1 MAHPGRHHQPG
12 TRPQRDLTP
21 PARSAL
27 ECGSPLPLSVPAGR
41 ASGNATLRPR
51 SEREFKAA
59 APVPPKRNPQRR
71 TAAAPNPGGLPT
83 PLGSQSVLD
92 CGSPLP
98 LSVSAGHPLKN
109 ATLRPRSERESKS
122 GSTRPAEAEP
132 AKADRCRSQIP
143 TPLPVPP
150 IPRRGARS
158 DCRTGRAPAVRVPGA
173 IRRPHRSS
181 GTARRGSA

>member
-1 MAHPGRHHQPG
+1 MRCM
-12 TRPQRDLTP
+12 TP
-21 PARSAL
+21 AARFQSGSSAAAL
-27 ECGSPLPLSVPAGR
+27 QILADSPLPSGRKASWTAVVLYRFPSRRDACRAIPRFRRGLSAI
-41 ASGNATLRPR
+41 
-51 SEREFKAA
+51 
-59 APVPPKRNPQRR
+59 PKRQLRGR
-71 TAAAPNPGGLPT
+71 TPHPGGLPT
-83 PLGSQSVLD
+83 PLGSRSVLD